1 MGTSRAWCSIVLL
14 IAAAC
19 GESGSQIIDAA
30 TDTAVLDG
38 EAVPDATTV
47 LPDAAELPDATTI
60 IPDATTVLPDAT
72 TVIPDATTIIPDATT
87 VLPDAMLPL
96 DAPVSLCPVG
106 LDDLI
111 PATITVTTD
120 DNTTLWLNGVLID
133 NVPRVWSNPQR
144 YDVMIYAHPS
154 RANVVAIEAG
164 NTQNQAGRDR
174 GTVADV
180 RFTVD
185 GAAQTVISDA
195 SWRATSTL
203 TAGWHLPGFDDSAWP
218 AAVSLGAVGI
228 PPWGAV
234 FSTLAPGSVAEWIWT
249 YDSGPV
255 AVKPTVETVYTRRAF
270 TTSDPRCVIVSE

>member
-47 LPDAAELPDATTI
+47 LPDAAELPDATTV
-60 IPDATTVLPDAT
+60 IPDAM
-72 TVIPDATTIIPDATT
+72 TVIPDATTILPDATT

-154 RANVVAIEAG
+154 RAP
-164 NTQNQAGRDR
+164 T
-174 GTVADV
+174 
-180 RFTVD
+180 
-185 GAAQTVISDA
+185 
-195 SWRATSTL
+195 SWRSRPATRRTR
-203 TAGWHLPGFDDSAWP
+203 P
-218 AAVSLGAVGI
+218 AATAAPSPTCAS
-228 PPWGAV
+228 P
-234 FSTLAPGSVAEWIWT
+234 STA
-249 YDSGPV
+249 
-255 AVKPTVETVYTRRAF
+255 RRR
-270 TTSDPRCVIVSE
+270 P